1 MIDKNVLGSGFYFN
15 PLRANY
21 CHTWHME
28 NHPFLWRRIRRVR
41 RIQVCMARKGLR
53 VKQCPIQ
60 VFRKCHHHLRRADW
74 TRCVVGFTSWTSWSL
89 CWGSGDGGSGHAALP
104 IHSSVAHTLLSRGLF
119 LISPR
124 FDTPLSLANTC
135 CMSPCTAIDAGHH
148 PRLRPLYVV

>member
-1 MIDKNVLGSGFYFN
+1 MYSVQVFN
-15 PLRANY
+15 
-21 CHTWHME
+21 
-28 NHPFLWRRIRRVR
+28 
-41 RIQVCMARKGLR
+41 LR

-104 IHSSVAHTLLSRGLF
+104 IQSSVAHTLLSRGLF

-124 FDTPLSLANTC
+124 FYTLLAHWQIHAACRPVQRLTPGTAHDCDLYMWFNHLVLIQPTTNAKWSLNRRDNHSSNDT
-135 CMSPCTAIDAGHH
+135 
-148 PRLRPLYVV
+148 RRYW